1 MLPRAHTGRNFTG
14 SSDPPQPAL
23 PGEAPPA
30 PRNPQHFPEAGT
42 GRDTA
47 APAGTPSS
55 ELGCAPGAARASLAA
70 AWPSEHAG
78 TNEVPVPGALARG
91 TSLTP
96 RNTPP
101 RGGFPTPGKLTRKL
115 QRKGLRMEK
124 NRLRGRF
131 QTRKSPRSM
140 HPQQVAALGAR
151 SQAPYTNTPGREAKP
166 LRQRA
171 PGRRRPFPGQ
181 QEPPGLTLN

>member
-23 PGEAPPA
+23 PGEVPPA

-47 APAGTPSS
+47 APAPAPLPPS
-55 ELGCAPGAARASLAA
+55 LAALPGLHGASLAA
-70 AWPSEHAG
+70 AWLSEHAG
-78 TNEVPVPGALARG
+78 MNEVPVPGALARG
-91 TSLTP
+91 TPLTPLTP

-115 QRKGLRMEK
+115 QRKGLRVEK

-131 QTRKSPRSM
+131 QT
-140 HPQQVAALGAR
+140 H
-151 SQAPYTNTPGREAKP
+151 
-166 LRQRA
+166 
-171 PGRRRPFPGQ
+171 
-181 QEPPGLTLN
+181 